1 MTTIPMA
8 ASHPGIRDRTKVRVV
23 VTGKGGVGKTTLTAL
38 LAHTC
43 AGQGYSVLAVDGDPQ
58 QNLAATLGLYGD
70 EAAAI
75 VPLAER
81 SDYIAEKTGTGPGS
95 RGLMV
100 LNPDTADVVE
110 RAGTIVDVRLRLLV
124 MGGVKNA
131 GSGCLCPEYSLLASV
146 LRNARSLPDEI
157 VLLDTPAGLE
167 HFGRAVAEGFDMAL
181 IVSDGSY
188 NAMTVARD
196 LCRLAKESGIRD
208 RVLIVNRVRG
218 TTRLQH
224 IRTLAGDSFSRVFTL
239 PDDPCVP
246 RHEPSVVPLLG
257 SDCPVMAAVKDLA
270 GSIIAERAGS

>member
-8 ASHPGIRDRTKVRVV
+8 ASHPGVRDRTKVRVV
-23 VTGKGGVGKTTLTAL
+23 ITGKGGVGKTTLTAL

-58 QNLAATLGLYGD
+58 QNLAATLGLSG
-70 EAAAI
+70 EKSAAI

-81 SDYIAEKTGTGPGS
+81 SDYIAEKTGTSPGS

-100 LNPDTADVVE
+100 LNPDTSDVVE

-146 LRNARSLPDEI
+146 LRNTRSLPDEI

-167 HFGRAVAEGFDMAL
+167 HFGRSVAEGFDLAL
-181 IVSDGSY
+181 IVSDTSY
-188 NAMTVARD
+188 NALAVARE
-196 LCRLAKESGIRD
+196 LCSLAKESGIWE
-208 RVLIVNRVRG
+208 RVLVLNRVRG
-218 TTRLQH
+218 DVHVRA
-224 IRTLAGDSFSRVFTL
+224 LAGESFSRVFL
-239 PDDPCVP
+239 IPDDPGVS
-246 RHEPSVVPLLG
+246 RHEPSVVPLIG
-257 SDCPVMAAVKDLA
+257 RNCPVMAAVKELA
-270 GSIIAERAGS
+270 GMILAGRVGR